1 MENSRA
7 RFRSEP
13 WKWGK
18 RVKILGLE
26 RAGGN
31 MDAGWMFSGF
41 CEGGAAGLCR
51 GGSLWD
57 CSLQFLLNYSSTGE
71 QGQARSVCS
80 TGNLTPIHTC
90 KCNERKGKLEQILWG
105 NPRLPHLIKHVGQL
119 EQAVIVSDVNIT
131 SSICL
136 SVLFRSVLAISEWFF
151 LVCFT
156 WLTISI

>member
-1 MENSRA
+1 
-7 RFRSEP
+7 
-13 WKWGK
+13 
-18 RVKILGLE
+18 
-26 RAGGN
+26 

-105 NPRLPHLIKHVGQL
+105 NPRLPHLIKACRSARTGCYCQRREYHIFNLFVCTLSQCPR
-119 EQAVIVSDVNIT
+119 NIWVVFFGLFHMTHHLHLVRIFLSKQRHLQTLLRVEKCLVASTT
-131 SSICL
+131 S
-136 SVLFRSVLAISEWFF
+136 
-151 LVCFT
+151 T
-156 WLTISI
+156 